1 MKMAGVVKI
10 LAVLIVTAWLT
21 SCGSGN
27 SSSGNNSGSN
37 GGNSSGYLFGERLG
51 VSVYMQPGPPAYT
64 FPPSSGTSPGIQI
77 DQVEPFSS
85 TANPSGTDINQA
97 TTQVVFGQV
106 TGSTSGESVVV
117 YSLTNQYYIQP
128 LTSTTINISG
138 NSTWIAP
145 ASAGQ
150 ISALLIAQGYTPPNT
165 TATLPV
171 VDGVN
176 VLAVATQP

>member
-1 MKMAGVVKI
+1 MKMAEAVRI
-10 LAVLIVTAWLT
+10 LAVLIITAWLT
-21 SCGSGN
+21 GCGG
-27 SSSGNNSGSN
+27 GN
-37 GGNSSGYLFGERLG
+37 GGGTNGSTSNGYLFGERLG

-150 ISALLIAQGYTPPNT
+150 ISALLVAQGYTPPNT